1 MFPAFDETTTVSD
14 ESVLI
19 AYVQYIDDNGIKTG
33 NPDTNLRTTTTTTT
47 GQHIFLAV
55 DSYL

>member
-1 MFPAFDETTTVSD
+1 MFPTFDETTTRVSD
-14 ESVLI
+14 ESALI
-19 AYVQYIDDNGIKTG
+19 AYVQYIDDNGMKTG
-33 NPDTNLRTTTTTTT
+33 NPETNLRTTTTT